1 MNTLFTPDS
10 DTGRFYALADKIESQ
25 DHLCTPTET
34 ETLIDLARRVISK
47 QDDYIR
53 NLESAVDRRDA
64 GD

>member
-25 DHLCTPTET
+25 SYLCTPTET
-34 ETLIDLARRVISK
+34 ETLIDLARRVICS

-53 NLESAVDRRDA
+53 DLESQVDRRDA